1 MSISNSTELL
11 AYSLY
16 ALPLDQVHPRKINAY
31 AITDIERLAESI
43 QRSGLLQPVIVKK
56 EAPDS
61 YQLIAGER
69 RFTAIKYLHEKYLSA
84 GDTTKANLFNSIQAF
99 VYENLPSVK
108 EEQIYRDTND
118 YTRQMNTFQRI
129 ALLNPERIKMRNPYW
144 QEEFVRRV
152 YGEKKVISWKAGFV
166 RVRGTQRERCKL
178 VRAMLLEQ
186 NPDLDIS
193 EKTIRNYLA
202 FFDRCNE
209 DLRLATLMGK
219 ISIRDAMAIS
229 WNSSSEQT
237 DAVNHLGEEIF
248 KDYIEEGKLLS
259 GSDARKEAR
268 KHRPASIKLKQ
279 YETKFTNLGEEYKKA
294 LTSLNG
300 QSELSPVEQELFSQ
314 LNNIVTAI
322 DNMDSEIS
330 EEE

>member
-1 MSISNSTELL
+1 MSISNSTVLL

-16 ALPLDQVHPRKINAY
+16 ALPLDQVHPRKVNAY

-99 VYENLPSVK
+99 VYENLPSDK

-129 ALLNPERIKMRNPYW
+129 ALLNPERINMKDQYW
-144 QEEFVRRV
+144 QEEFVRHV
-152 YGEKKVISWKAGFV
+152 YGEKKVVSWKAGFV
-166 RVRGTQRERCKL
+166 MVRGTQRERSKL
-178 VRAMLLEQ
+178 VRALLIEQ

-193 EKTIRNYLA
+193 EKTVRNYLA
-202 FFDRCNE
+202 FLDRCNE
-209 DLRLATLMGK
+209 DLKLATLMGK
-219 ISIRDAMAIS
+219 ISIRDSMAIS

-237 DAVNHLGEEIF
+237 DAVNSIGKEVF
-248 KDYIEEGKLLS
+248 KDYVEEGKLLS
-259 GSDARKEAR
+259 GSDSRKETR
-268 KHRPASIKLKQ
+268 KHKPVSKQ
-279 YETKFTNLGEEYKKA
+279 LHSYETKLIKLGEEYKKVLA
-294 LTSLNG
+294 DLET
-300 QSELSPVEQELFSQ
+300 QTELSPEEQELVVK
-314 LNNIVTAI
+314 LNSVVDAI
-322 DNMDSEIS
+322 ARLNPTKPQS
-330 EEE
+330 

>member
-16 ALPLDQVHPRKINAY
+16 ALPLDQVHPRKVNAY

-129 ALLNPERIKMRNPYW
+129 ALLNPERIKMRDLYW

-152 YGEKKVISWKAGFV
+152 YGEKKIISWKAGFV

-186 NPDLDIS
+186 NPDLDVS

-237 DAVNHLGEEIF
+237 DA
-248 KDYIEEGKLLS
+248 
-259 GSDARKEAR
+259 
-268 KHRPASIKLKQ
+268 
-279 YETKFTNLGEEYKKA
+279 
-294 LTSLNG
+294 LTT
-300 QSELSPVEQELFSQ
+300 P
-314 LNNIVTAI
+314 
-322 DNMDSEIS
+322 DD
-330 EEE
+330 

>member
-16 ALPLDQVHPRKINAY
+16 ALPLDQVHPRKVNAY

-43 QRSGLLQPVIVKK
+43 QRSGLLQPVNVKK

-237 DAVNHLGEEIF
+237 DAVQSIGKEIF
-248 KDYIEEGKLLS
+248 KDYVEEGQLLS
-259 GSDARKEAR
+259 GSAARKEAR
-268 KHRPASIKLKQ
+268 KHKSVSKILKSYQ
-279 YETKFTNLGEEYKKA
+279 SRFSNL
-294 LTSLNG
+294 SN
-300 QSELSPVEQELFSQ
+300 
-314 LNNIVTAI
+314 
-322 DNMDSEIS
+322 
-330 EEE
+330 

>member
-1 MSISNSTELL
+1 MSISNSTVLL

-16 ALPLDQVHPRKINAY
+16 ALPLDQVHPRKVNAY

-99 VYENLPSVK
+99 VYENLPSDK

-129 ALLNPERIKMRNPYW
+129 ALLNPERINMKDQYW
-144 QEEFVRRV
+144 QEEFVRHV
-152 YGEKKVISWKAGFV
+152 YGEKKVVSWKAGFV
-166 RVRGTQRERCKL
+166 MVRGTQRERSKL
-178 VRAMLLEQ
+178 VRALLIEQ

-193 EKTIRNYLA
+193 EKTVRNYLA
-202 FFDRCNE
+202 FLDRCNE
-209 DLRLATLMGK
+209 DLKLATLMGK

-237 DAVNHLGEEIF
+237 DAVNSIGKEVF
-248 KDYIEEGKLLS
+248 KDYVEEGKLLS
-259 GSDARKEAR
+259 GSDSRKETR
-268 KHRPASIKLKQ
+268 KHKPVSKQ
-279 YETKFTNLGEEYKKA
+279 LHSYETKLIKLGEEYKKVLA
-294 LTSLNG
+294 DLET
-300 QSELSPVEQELFSQ
+300 QTELSPEEQELVVK
-314 LNNIVTAI
+314 LNSVVDAI
-322 DNMDSEIS
+322 ARLNPTKPQS
-330 EEE
+330 

>member
-16 ALPLDQVHPRKINAY
+16 ALPLEQVHPRKVNAY

-69 RFTAIKYLHEKYLSA
+69 RFTAMKLLHDQYLAS
-84 GDTTKANLFNSIQAF
+84 GDTTKASLFNTICAI
-99 VYENLPSVK
+99 VLENISSGK

-129 ALLNPERIKMRNPYW
+129 ALLNPERINMKDQYW
-144 QEEFVRRV
+144 QEEFVRHV
-152 YGEKKVISWKAGFV
+152 YGEKKVVSWKAGFV
-166 RVRGTQRERCKL
+166 MVRGTQRERSKL
-178 VRAMLLEQ
+178 VRALLIEQ

-193 EKTIRNYLA
+193 EKTVRNYLA
-202 FFDRCNE
+202 FLDRCNE
-209 DLRLATLMGK
+209 DLKLATLMGK

-237 DAVNHLGEEIF
+237 DAVNSIGKEVF
-248 KDYIEEGKLLS
+248 KDYVEEGKLLS
-259 GSDARKEAR
+259 GSDSRKETR
-268 KHRPASIKLKQ
+268 KHKPVSKQ
-279 YETKFTNLGEEYKKA
+279 LHSYETKLIKLGEEYKKVLA
-294 LTSLNG
+294 DLKAQT
-300 QSELSPVEQELFSQ
+300 ELSPEEQELVVK
-314 LNNIVTAI
+314 LNSVADAI
-322 DNMDSEIS
+322 ARLNPTKPQS
-330 EEE
+330 

>member
-16 ALPLDQVHPRKINAY
+16 ALPLDQVHPRKVNAY

-56 EAPDS
+56 DAPDS

-84 GDTTKANLFNSIQAF
+84 GDTTKATLFNSIQAF

-237 DAVNHLGEEIF
+237 DAVNSIGKEVF
-248 KDYIEEGKLLS
+248 KDYVEEGKLLS
-259 GSDARKEAR
+259 GSDSRKETR
-268 KHRPASIKLKQ
+268 KHKPVSKQ
-279 YETKFTNLGEEYKKA
+279 LHSYETKLIKLGEEYKKVLA
-294 LTSLNG
+294 DLET
-300 QSELSPVEQELFSQ
+300 QTELSPEEQELVVKLNSVVDAIAQ
-314 LNNIVTAI
+314 LNPTKLQN
-322 DNMDSEIS
+322 
-330 EEE
+330 

>member
-16 ALPLDQVHPRKINAY
+16 ALPLDQVHPRKVNAY

-237 DAVNHLGEEIF
+237 DAVNSIGEEVF
-248 KDYIEEGKLLS
+248 KDYVEEGKLLS
-259 GSDARKEAR
+259 GSESRKEAR
-268 KHRPASIKLKQ
+268 KHKPASKTLKQ
-279 YETKFTNLGEEYKKA
+279 YETKFAKLGEEYKKA
-294 LTSLNG
+294 LTDLDG
-300 QSELSPVEQELFSQ
+300 QSELSNNDQVLVNK
-314 LNNIVTAI
+314 LNAVIAAI
-322 DNMDSEIS
+322 EDLKSD
-330 EEE
+330 